1 MRTPAPESAPTGPS
15 PNVGAIVLA
24 AGQST
29 RMGALDKIMS
39 PLLERPLI
47 SHSLQVI
54 NDSPQVT
61 FIVLVMPPQKV
72 DVGRR
77 LLAENG
83 WNKVSDVCAGG
94 ERRQDSVRL
103 GLERTEGAEWV
114 IVHDGAR
121 PCVDAG
127 LIVRGLAGASETG
140 ASAAAVPVT
149 DTVKSAGADMIVN
162 ETVDRRHLW
171 AVQTPQVFRTDL
183 LRRAHRQISEDVT
196 DDASMVERMGLPVK
210 LFMGSYEN
218 VKVTTVED
226 LSIAEAILRSRVAKV
241 PGQDR

>member
-1 MRTPAPESAPTGPS
+1 
-15 PNVGAIVLA
+15 
-24 AGQST
+24 
-29 RMGALDKIMS
+29 MGALDKIMA

-47 SHSLQVI
+47 SHSLQAL
-54 NDSPQVT
+54 NDSPHVT
-61 FIVLVMPPQKV
+61 FIVLVMSPQKV

-77 LLAENG
+77 LVAENG
-83 WNKVSDVCAGG
+83 WEKVSDVCAGG

-103 GLERTEGAEWV
+103 ALEHTERAEWV
-114 IVHDGAR
+114 MVHDGAR

-127 LIVRGLAGASETG
+127 LIVRGLTEARETG
-140 ASAAAVPVT
+140 AGAAAVPVT
-149 DTVKSAGADMIVN
+149 DTVKRAGADMIVR

-171 AVQTPQVFRTDL
+171 AVQTPQVFRAGL
-183 LRRAHRQISEDVT
+183 LRRAHRQVSEDVT

-226 LSIAEAILRSRVAKV
+226 VPVAEAILRSRVAT
-241 PGQDR
+241 GAATHR